1 MMNDHPP
8 DAVRTP
14 LRHAGDGDSL
24 TRLAR
29 LQSEFS
35 KVLGVSKVYVRHQ
48 GTEHFI
54 SGRPD
59 DTLNHLSHGARS
71 GEPRYDWEDRG
82 DGVLYGYLKS
92 DGRPR

>member
-1 MMNDHPP
+1 MATDRPP
-8 DAVRTP
+8 DAARTP
-14 LRHAGDGDSL
+14 LRYAGEGDSF

-35 KVLGVSKVYVRHQ
+35 GVLGVPKVFVRHQ

-59 DTLNHLSHGARS
+59 DTLKHPSCEARS
-71 GEPRYDWEDRG
+71 GEARYRWEDRG
-82 DGVLYGYLKS
+82 DGVLLGYLEP
-92 DGRPR
+92 DARGR